1 METGLVRQLLEEK
14 DTVFGCYYAANGDSK
29 LGRSEGER
37 RQDRDT

>member
-29 LGRSEGER
+29 LGRAEGER